1 MEHRIL
7 QYSIDGTFIREWKN
21 ARKAAME
28 GHDSYGFI
36 MKIMAG
42 EKTKRKPNFIWRYY
56 TPDYPKTIE
65 PWNSSEN
72 GRNERTND
80 TIVELDWK
88 GNPIASYN
96 GTAEAARIVSSAPTG
111 STMPDRT
118 PSAKAFPL
126 LFPSAHSGMEIMA
139 PSGKFWI
146 AIPRA
151 RARAPPAVISVEP
164 ESRPA

>member
-7 QYSIDGTFIREWKN
+7 QYSLDGTFIREWKN

-42 EKTKRKPNFIWRYY
+42 EKTKRKPNYLWRYY

-65 PWNSSEN
+65 PWNSSGN
-72 GRNERTND
+72 GRSERTND

-96 GTAEAARIVSSAPTG
+96 GTAEAARITG
-111 STMPDRT
+111 CSQSYISNVLAGRIKHP
-118 PSAKAFPL
+118 K
-126 LFPSAHSGMEIMA
+126 H
-139 PSGKFWI
+139 KFK
-146 AIPRA
+146 RA
-151 RARAPPAVISVEP
+151 
-164 ESRPA
+164 